1 MGAVLYYLILKP
13 LSLLPLPLLYWFSDF
28 AYLIVYKISGYRKDV
43 VNENL
48 AKAFPDKSE
57 VERKEIAAKF
67 YHFITD
73 LMIEILWCFSLS
85 EKRIRHRFK
94 VVNPELL
101 NDLYDSGKNVVLVL
115 GHYSSWEMVLSSLNL
130 FLKHRVATIYIPLTN
145 GALDKAFYKMR
156 TTFNSKMIAKKDFKQ
171 SFEEEDKELRAII
184 FGADQSPSIS
194 KNIYWTQFL
203 NQETAVAFGV
213 EKYAKMYDMPVVYA
227 QLLRVKRGYYSVE
240 FKTVSEQPALEKEG
254 DITERHVRLLEQ
266 QILAKPEHWLWSH
279 KRWKK
284 KREPVA

>member
-1 MGAVLYYLILKP
+1 MGAILYYLILKP
-13 LSLLPLPLLYWFSDF
+13 LSLLPLPVLYWLSDF

-43 VNENL
+43 VFENL
-48 AKAFPDKSE
+48 ANAFPDKSE
-57 VERKEIAAKF
+57 AERKQIAGKF
-67 YHFITD
+67 YHFMTD
-73 LMIEILWCFSLS
+73 LMVEILWCFSLS
-85 EKRIRHRFK
+85 EKRIRHRFH

-101 NDLYDSGKNVVLVL
+101 DNLYDSGKSVVLVL

-130 FLKHRVATIYIPLTN
+130 FVKHRVATIYIPLTN
-145 GALDKAFYKMR
+145 KALDKAFYKMR

-171 SFEEEDKELRAII
+171 SFEEDDKELSAII

-203 NQETAVAFGV
+203 KQETAVAYGV
-213 EKYAKMYDMPVVYA
+213 EKYAKMYEMPVVYA
-227 QLLRVKRGYYSVE
+227 QLMREKRGYYSLE
-240 FKTVSEQPALEKEG
+240 FKTVSEQPALEVEG

-266 QILAKPEHWLWSH
+266 QILAKPEFWLWSH

-284 KREPVA
+284 KREA